1 MFYPKHIREILTI
14 PSSASLPS
22 PALEQ
27 VPSFQDLL
35 VDIGNSYRGKDPG
48 SYVEPWALSE
58 DINLSEDKEVD
69 DERPPDQTP

>member
-48 SYVEPWALSE
+48 SYVEPWALSH
-58 DINLSEDKEVD
+58 
-69 DERPPDQTP
+69 